1 MNYKPLKNQFLKL
14 APKGELV
21 FDAGTGTVLIP
32 PADTKV
38 FLHWT
43 NENGKLVSTYTL
55 TYSTL
60 VQNKF
65 KIINGSD
72 KAISIHAID
81 TSI

>member
-21 FDAGTGTVLIP
+21 FDAGTGTVLVP

-43 NENGKLVSTYTL
+43 NENGKLISTFTL

>member
-81 TSI
+81 TAS

>member
-21 FDAGTGTVLIP
+21 FDAGTGTILIP

-43 NENGKLVSTYTL
+43 NENGKLISTYTL
-55 TYSTL
+55 TYSTM

-72 KAISIHAID
+72 KAINIHAID

>member
-14 APKGELV
+14 TPKGELV
-21 FDAGTGTVLIP
+21 FDAGLGTVLIP

-43 NENGKLVSTYTL
+43 NENGKMISTFTL
-55 TYSTL
+55 TYATM

-81 TSI
+81 TTI